1 MEKDI
6 YTYVYAKEDFQK
18 KASEWTEFS
27 QVFSIIFIAQKQ
39 QQQQISTIE
48 IMYDFN

>member
-6 YTYVYAKEDFQK
+6 YIKYAKT
-18 KASEWTEFS
+18 SEWTEFS

-39 QQQQISTIE
+39 QQQISTIE